1 MSFPVAELDTLRS
14 RIHISQGAGS
24 QAAIPGFNPT
34 HRDAVKW
41 LDRNNMFFI
50 VLARKCES
58 PRDLYGFW

>member
-1 MSFPVAELDTLRS
+1 MGFPVAELDTARS
-14 RIHISQGAGS
+14 RIHISQEASS
-24 QAAIPGFNPT
+24 QAAIPGLNPMD
-34 HRDAVKW
+34 RDAVKW